1 MKSRFLPNPEKLIW
15 SVTSAKWC
23 TGHPKCC
30 FPLEMLEEEDEAGGG
45 GGRGGRGRG
54 GGEEELAKPTHRSS
68 GSSQTTT
75 TAKQMTK
82 QTNSHTKT
90 LENFVA
96 FCSPCPTTSGAWH
109 SLCLEKAAAEFPEE
123 TIFHILICLGTA

>member
-1 MKSRFLPNPEKLIW
+1 
-15 SVTSAKWC
+15 
-23 TGHPKCC
+23 
-30 FPLEMLEEEDEAGGG
+30 MLEEEDEAGGG
-45 GGRGGRGRG
+45 GGRGGRGSG
-54 GGEEELAKPTHRSS
+54 GGEEELAKATHRSS
-68 GSSQTTT
+68 GSSQRTT

-123 TIFHILICLGTA
+123 TIFHILICWELLKDWFLLHLTQISAGHCSGKLRLADMGGRE

>member
-1 MKSRFLPNPEKLIW
+1 
-15 SVTSAKWC
+15 
-23 TGHPKCC
+23 
-30 FPLEMLEEEDEAGGG
+30 MLEEEDEAGGG

-54 GGEEELAKPTHRSS
+54 GGEEELAKATHRSS
-68 GSSQTTT
+68 GSSQRTT

-123 TIFHILICLGTA
+123 TIFHILICWELLKDWFLLHLTQISAGHCSGKLRLADMGGRE